1 VKDKS
6 LKSLL
11 NPLNLKNLLSPKNLL
26 NLKNLEMEVTL
37 LKELRLF
44 IGADFL
50 LNSADNLPVMM
61 LVVMPLTLLLL
72 MPISYRLE
80 KFTLELCPL
89 LRLVAGKMKEK
100 KF

>member
-1 VKDKS
+1 MKDKS
-6 LKSLL
+6 LKSL
-11 NPLNLKNLLSPKNLL
+11 LNLKNLLSPKNLL
-26 NLKNLEMEVTL
+26 NLKMEVTL

-61 LVVMPLTLLLL
+61 LEVMPLMLLLPML
-72 MPISYRLE
+72 ISYRQE

-89 LRLVAGKMKEK
+89 LRLIAGKMKER